1 MGERRGQERRVL
13 ICAQVTLPG
22 TLTDGIGA
30 SRPEIGAAPDKY
42 AVSENEYAT
51 VATPNAVEHVDV
63 YRVKPI
69 FH

>member
-1 MGERRGQERRVL
+1 
-13 ICAQVTLPG
+13 VTLPG

>member
-1 MGERRGQERRVL
+1 MLVGDQVALQGVVL
-13 ICAQVTLPG
+13 EGV
-22 TLTDGIGA
+22 GA